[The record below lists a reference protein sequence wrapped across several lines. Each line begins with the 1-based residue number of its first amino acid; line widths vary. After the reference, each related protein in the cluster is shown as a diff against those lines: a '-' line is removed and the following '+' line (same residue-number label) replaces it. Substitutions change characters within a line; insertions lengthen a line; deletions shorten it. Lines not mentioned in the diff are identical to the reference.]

1 MAKFKWDNDTI
12 SGNQITEVLISQ
24 YGFTQPVSVN
34 LDNMTKRIS
43 YKNSLIPMF
52 CNRCG
57 TSFSM
62 SPKMVCEAFDTRGYV
77 CSNCGTLTDEEIRS
91 KKKQEMAEGTV
102 DFAKERGID
111 IEEIEAEREQKEQEE
126 KEHEEQLAL
135 SVDDILSANEEIEI
149 DEAKAED
156 ENSVGEVYTPA
167 SEPTTSTESSTP
179 IEVEEETDESDSED
193 DYSKYMATDD
203 DDNVSLED
211 MIGST
216 DDIEVDDFDA
226 EDDEE
231 DLDVDVETIVSD
243 IEEDPD
249 PADNEKAA
257 DHSVTEEPV
266 VSIEPDKTPEPI
278 KAEIVN
284 DKPEIEPEETKEEEP
299 EDSFIVN
306 GERLTPDD
314 IREQCIAA
322 EKEVKRIL
330 GYWPYQRKIIP
341 ENDSIRMHCG
351 ICGKPFYI
359 DSIPSLA
366 TKIVTLT
373 K

>member
-34 LDNMTKRIS
+34 LDNMTRRIS

-77 CSNCGTLTDEEIRS
+77 CSNCGNLTDEEIRS

-111 IEEIEAEREQKEQEE
+111 IEEIEAEQERKEQEE
-126 KEHEEQLAL
+126 REHEEQLAL
-135 SVDDILSANEEIEI
+135 SVDDIISANEEI
-149 DEAKAED
+149 DE
-156 ENSVGEVYTPA
+156 
-167 SEPTTSTESSTP
+167 EPTVSTESSTP
-179 IEVEEETDESDSED
+179 IEVEEESIESESEDD

-216 DDIEVDDFDA
+216 DDIDIEADDFDDSY
-226 EDDEE
+226 DDS
-231 DLDVDVETIVSD
+231 TGSD
-243 IEEDPD
+243 
-249 PADNEKAA
+249 ADINQYRNQ
-257 DHSVTEEPV
+257 
-266 VSIEPDKTPEPI
+266 KT
-278 KAEIVN
+278 
-284 DKPEIEPEETKEEEP
+284 
-299 EDSFIVN
+299 
-306 GERLTPDD
+306 
-314 IREQCIAA
+314 
-322 EKEVKRIL
+322 
-330 GYWPYQRKIIP
+330 Y
-341 ENDSIRMHCG
+341 
-351 ICGKPFYI
+351 
-359 DSIPSLA
+359 
-366 TKIVTLT
+366 
-373 K
+373 